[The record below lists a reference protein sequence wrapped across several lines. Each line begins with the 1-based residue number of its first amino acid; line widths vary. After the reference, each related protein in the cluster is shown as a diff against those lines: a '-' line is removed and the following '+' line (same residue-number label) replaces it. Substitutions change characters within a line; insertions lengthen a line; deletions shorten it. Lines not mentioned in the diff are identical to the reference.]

1 MSDEAFLF
9 SEGIASGE
17 PVGCIVNDEL
27 LGLDQVERAQQ
38 AAGELIEKGEWT
50 GTQLDFLERIRGG
63 QWLFEDDIVV
73 LIEMREQRERE
84 EALRR

>member
-17 PVGCIVNDEL
+17 PVGSIVNDEL

-38 AAGELIEKGEWT
+38 VADELIEKGGWT
-50 GTQLDFLERIRGG
+50 GAQLDFLERLRGG
-63 QWLFEDDIVV
+63 RWLFEDDIVE
-73 LIEMREQRERE
+73 LIEMSEQRERE